1 MEQEFRIVEVYT
13 IGGQKRY
20 RVKVGDTNIVVNVA
34 ADSDEEAMD
43 SVKKMLEN
51 LKLNLKA

>member
-1 MEQEFRIVEVYT
+1 MDQEFRIIEVYT

-34 ADSDEEAMD
+34 AASEEEAINNARRI
-43 SVKKMLEN
+43 LEN
-51 LKLNLKA
+51 LKLNLKT